1 MMALQVAKDRLPTYA
16 HMYSPRKFTQPQLFA
31 CLVLKR
37 HFKHDYRGI
46 VAMLADM
53 PALCEDM
60 GLKSVPHYTTLQKAA
75 YRLLNLQVAS
85 DLLESTHEQLRSKKN
100 DTSEREAGRS
110 RQHGTRG
117 LAL

>member
-1 MMALQVAKDRLPTYA
+1 MALQVAKDRLPTYA
-16 HMYSPRKFTQPQLFA
+16 HVNAPKKFTQPQLFA

-37 HFKHDYRGI
+37 HFNRGI

-53 PALCEDM
+53 PALCEDI

-75 YRLLNLQVAS
+75 HRLLNLQVAN
-85 DLLESTHEQLRSKKN
+85 DLLESTHEQLQSKKN
-100 DTSEREAGRS
+100 DASKREAGRC
-110 RQHGTRG
+110 RQHGTRS